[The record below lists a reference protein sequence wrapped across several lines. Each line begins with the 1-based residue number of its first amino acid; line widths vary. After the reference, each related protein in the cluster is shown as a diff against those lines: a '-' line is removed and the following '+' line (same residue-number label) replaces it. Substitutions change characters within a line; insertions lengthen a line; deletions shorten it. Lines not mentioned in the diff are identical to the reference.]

1 MLWPDMKGFFESHLK
16 DLFGNLILPN
26 IGVTRTSVELFE
38 DEIELY
44 IDYYFRGSEI
54 NTRRSAA
61 LDLLRVICRHYNHL
75 FEPFLR
81 EQMESFG
88 SIAGDT
94 KAECNMHS
102 LVIDGAT
109 KSFRDIDGCTGL
121 HVSET
126 LIQQTYQRIIK
137 EKLGSIMEWM
147 KNHKDQ
153 GIEK

>member
-1 MLWPDMKGFFESHLK
+1 
-16 DLFGNLILPN
+16 
-26 IGVTRTSVELFE
+26 
-38 DEIELY
+38 
-44 IDYYFRGSEI
+44 
-54 NTRRSAA
+54 
-61 LDLLRVICRHYNHL
+61 
-75 FEPFLR
+75 
-81 EQMESFG
+81 MESFG
-88 SIAGDT
+88 SIAGDI
-94 KAECNMHS
+94 KAECNMLS

-153 GIEK
+153 GI